1 MEWSNNFEISF
12 SCEIDST
19 KDLFKALFNDNRYD
33 VIMTDNDG
41 NSVELKNKKIENNIK
56 VTRRIPRKMK
66 KMIKMPKKLIILN
79 QMIHKAMKRIK
90 QLIIMQMLI
99 IKN

>member
-19 KDLFKALFNDNRYD
+19 KDLFNALFNDNRYD

-41 NSVELKNKKIENNIK
+41 NSVELKDKTIDNHIN

-66 KMIKMPKKLIILN
+66 KMIKKKYGDMWLLHHPN
-79 QMIHKAMKRIK
+79 TVNDVKLK
-90 QLIIMQMLI
+90 
-99 IKN
+99 

>member
-19 KDLFKALFNDNRYD
+19 KDLFNALFNDNRYD
-33 VIMTDNDG
+33 VIMTDNEG
-41 NSVELKNKKIENNIK
+41 NSVELKNKKIENHIK

-66 KMIKMPKKLIILN
+66 KMIKKKYGDMWLLHHPN
-79 QMIHKAMKRIK
+79 TETVY
-90 QLIIMQMLI
+90 
-99 IKN
+99 NFS

>member
-19 KDLFKALFNDNRYD
+19 KDLLKALFNDNRYD

-41 NSVELKNKKIENNIK
+41 NSVELKNKTIENHIK

-66 KMIKMPKKLIILN
+66 KMLKKKYGDMWLLHHPN
-79 QMIHKAMKRIK
+79 TETVY
-90 QLIIMQMLI
+90 
-99 IKN
+99 NFS

>member
-19 KDLFKALFNDNRYD
+19 KDLFKALFNDKRYD
-33 VIMTDNDG
+33 VIITDNDG
-41 NSVELKNKKIENNIK
+41 KSVELKDKTIDNHIN

-66 KMIKMPKKLIILN
+66 KMIKKKYGYMWLLHHPNTVTDVIF
-79 QMIHKAMKRIK
+79 K
-90 QLIIMQMLI
+90 
-99 IKN
+99 

>member
-19 KDLFKALFNDNRYD
+19 KDLFNALFNDNRYD

-41 NSVELKNKKIENNIK
+41 NSVELKNKTIENHIK

-66 KMIKMPKKLIILN
+66 KMLKKKYGDMWLLHHPN
-79 QMIHKAMKRIK
+79 TETVY
-90 QLIIMQMLI
+90 
-99 IKN
+99 NFS